1 MAIPTIK
8 LLQRQPLEPYKCDM
22 CGEVTRKNKFSWKSY
37 FTGTELVI
45 CRDCAYK
52 EKFGTKNMKKAKK
65 ERILEQ
71 KKTNQ

>member
-1 MAIPTIK
+1 MAVPVTK
-8 LLQRQPLEPYKCDM
+8 LLQEKPSEIYKCNM

-52 EKFGTKNMKKAKK
+52 EKFGTKNIKK

-71 KKTNQ
+71 KEINQ